1 MKVLIVF
8 FLSFFSLFS
17 AQGRHDNADAIQ
29 GMAGIAQKDEMIGKS
44 SYSHIFGESNWMGRG
59 EILYKDLSFL
69 YTGDQN
75 IKLNFYGA
83 NAQIGYSIEVLS
95 PVLLNFWAGFY
106 GGYEIINNNKN
117 QDPYYHAPF
126 PYGTKAIRY
135 GVSLEPELEINLGKT
150 ISLVSSYSQYF
161 SVNSK
166 YIVRDYGIFIGAKF
180 YINN

>member
-29 GMAGIAQKDEMIGKS
+29 GMAGFAEQKEKFGTLY
-44 SYSHIFGESNWMGRG
+44 YSHVFGESNWMGRAG
-59 EILYKDLSFL
+59 ILYKDQSFL

-83 NAQIGYSIEVLS
+83 NAQAGYSIEALS
-95 PVLLNFWAGFY
+95 PVLLNFWAGIY
-106 GGYEIINNNKN
+106 GGYEIVNNNKN
-117 QDPYYHAPF
+117 IDPYYRAPF

-150 ISLVSSYSQYF
+150 ISLVSSYAQYF